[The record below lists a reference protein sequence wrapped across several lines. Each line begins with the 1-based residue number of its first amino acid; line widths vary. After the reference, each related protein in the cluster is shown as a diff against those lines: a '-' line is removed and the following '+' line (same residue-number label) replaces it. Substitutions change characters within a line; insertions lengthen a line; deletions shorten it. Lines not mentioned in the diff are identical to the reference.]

1 MLKAEIY
8 MEMNVASK
16 WNKKNA
22 RSLRR
27 AQG

>member
-16 WNKKNA
+16 WNKKKA
-22 RSLRR
+22 RSVRR